1 MIPLRC
7 GLMDGGAAFVMVKGD
22 WRLKQP
28 IEKLTGFIRLYRG
41 LRDRD
46 GGKYAVHYT
55 QPTEALEALAVK
67 AGVTLPRVEAKKG
80 SKK

>member
-22 WRLKQP
+22 WRLKQQ
-28 IEKLTGFIRLYRG
+28 IEKLPGFIILYRG

-46 GGKYAVHYT
+46 GGRFAQHYT

-67 AGVTLPRVEAKKG
+67 AGIPLPPAQKKGAKK
-80 SKK
+80 